1 MTTYERNMEVL
12 KTVRN
17 DLYEGIKEYQ
27 GQEEQVLAGDAL
39 DGEKFLV
46 VLRGEDIVP
55 LNSTYHPTY
64 EAGRYVLQFEHESEE
79 STLLLFGF
87 SNGKVIEYILSEE
100 CPVEK
105 CIVYEPSRAI
115 FLKALEEYDLT
126 GVLSNTQLML
136 FVEGINEENLERFLN
151 EVINYRNWRFFSF
164 KKLTQYKELFPEQ
177 CQKVIQV
184 FHRIIDN
191 KCADMNTLIG
201 FAQCSLVNE
210 VKSLKWIM
218 DCRTLGGMIGKFPVD
233 MPCIVVAAG
242 PSLEKNVEVLNQAK
256 GRAFILCVDTAIPF
270 LLKHGIIPD
279 MVCTVDASKGTR
291 HFEGPE
297 LHNLPIA
304 ISTDSNYKVLE
315 YIGEVNPYYMSITND
330 YYQNLFHEK
339 GVSIGYFDGGG
350 SVATVCFQMCVDI
363 GFRTIIIIGQDL
375 AYTDHKAHAGKG
387 QLKSDD
393 LKYKVLMVEGYDGN
407 KVMTRGD
414 YKTYIDWYNLRI
426 PELSDRTIINA
437 TEGGAK
443 LNGAVQMTL
452 QEAVDTYCRN
462 TYDIAAILEQAPK
475 VWATEEEKAEL
486 YYELKQK
493 YQYFKGFQRRLKNGI
508 GETERAVRLLKRQN
522 YQPKELK
529 AIDRN
534 LDAITREVGET
545 EGMVILVKR
554 MIETDITLTDDL
566 NDAEEDLELESIRLY
581 EKMKKYLQDLLEA
594 VEELL
599 PVWDE
604 VLQEINDKY
613 QFETK

>member
-1 MTTYERNMEVL
+1 MTIYEQNMEVL

-17 DLYEGIKEYQ
+17 DLYEGIKDYQ
-27 GQEEQVLAGDAL
+27 SQEEQVLVGDAL

-46 VLRGEDIVP
+46 VLRGENIIP
-55 LNSTYHPTY
+55 LNSTYHPTH
-64 EAGRYVLQFEHESEE
+64 EASRYVLQFEHESEE

-87 SNGKVIEYILSEE
+87 SNGKVIEHILSKE
-100 CPVEK
+100 CPIGK
-105 CIVYEPSRAI
+105 CVVYEPSKAI

-126 GVLSNTQLML
+126 DVLSNTRLML

-164 KKLTQYKELFPEQ
+164 KKLTQYKSLFPEE
-177 CQKVIQV
+177 CQKAFQV

-191 KCADMNTLIG
+191 KRADMNTLIG

-210 VKSLKWIM
+210 IKSLKWIM

-242 PSLEKNVEVLNQAK
+242 PSLEKNVEVLKQAK

-270 LLKHGIIPD
+270 LLKHEIIPD

-291 HFEGPE
+291 HFEGSE

-330 YYQNLFHEK
+330 YYKNLFHEK

-393 LKYKVLMVEGYDGN
+393 LIFKVLMVEGYDGN

-443 LNGAVQMTL
+443 LNGAIQMTL
-452 QEAVDTYCRN
+452 QEAVDTYCQD

-486 YYELKQK
+486 YYQLKQK
-493 YQYFKGFQRRLKNGI
+493 YQYFKGFQRRLKSGI
-508 GETERAVRLLKRQN
+508 GETERAVRLLKRKN

-529 AIDRN
+529 AIDRK
-534 LDAITREVGET
+534 LDAVTREVGET

-599 PVWDE
+599 PIWDE

-613 QFETK
+613 QFETT